1 MTWNWTVKDW
11 ADPDG
16 GVLRLFPYIPA
27 AVLPRE
33 LRPRDDWDGVAF
45 LLHEE
50 ELDSWS
56 DEERMEKSSK
66 GSATALAI
74 EGGGDLS
81 RMLIRMQLVDGIQA
95 PRFPDPEP
103 HRLANVAEKG
113 KIPAYFVEPGVDDE
127 EWLKYLEDCADEAS
141 RLPRMAGM
149 LFARGRYAKELKGVQ
164 QSISEPKGTKEPV
177 DLAICAGVA
186 AAWWRRSESLSTE
199 ELRERRNRRLCS
211 RLRGAL
217 AHLRESDGEPVL
229 IVPVIQDWLDDIL
242 ATLKTNPDIEP
253 NAPVGAEL
261 S

>member
-1 MTWNWTVKDW
+1 MAWNWKAKDW

-27 AVLPRE
+27 AVLPRK

-50 ELDSWS
+50 ERDSWS
-56 DEERMEKSSK
+56 DEERMEKASNA
-66 GSATALAI
+66 SAAALAI

-81 RMLIRMQLVDGIQA
+81 RMLVRMQFVEGVQA

-103 HRLANVAEKG
+103 HRLANVASKG

-127 EWLKYLEDCADEAS
+127 EWLTYLEDCAEEAS
-141 RLPRMAGM
+141 RLPRIAGM
-149 LFARGRYAKELKGVQ
+149 LFARRRFAKEWKRVQ
-164 QSISEPKGTKEPV
+164 PTVSEPVGVKHPEE
-177 DLAICAGVA
+177 LAICAGVA
-186 AAWWRRSESLSTE
+186 AAWWRRCEFHSTE
-199 ELRERRNRRLCS
+199 ELRARRDERLCG

-217 AHLRESDGEPVL
+217 AHARESNDNPVL

-242 ATLKTNPDIEP
+242 ATLKTNPDIEES
-253 NAPVGAEL
+253 APVGAEL